1 MPLLEVS
8 TIVWRNRYAPSREL
22 AVALLAARQAYPE
35 RLAELDR
42 FFGRSSSYLSSV
54 YNDLIQHLVRQF
66 AATLAFHPR
75 LYNYERLL
83 GFCEAIQRRSG
94 METGRVWGFIDGT
107 FRPTCRPTTNQ
118 QWHYSGHK
126 KRHGFK
132 FQAIVTPD
140 GLVSSLQ
147 GPYRAPNNDWRIWI
161 HSNVADR
168 FREVMAVSLLCSIAT
183 AYQI

>member
-1 MPLLEVS
+1 MRLLDVS
-8 TIVWRNRYAPSREL
+8 TIAWRNRYAPSREL

-35 RLAELDR
+35 RLAEMDR

-66 AATLAFHPR
+66 PAILAFHPR
-75 LYNYERLL
+75 LHEYERLL
-83 GFCEAIQRRSG
+83 GFYEAIQRRSR
-94 METGRVWGFIDGT
+94 METGRVWGFIEGT
-107 FRPTCRPTTNQ
+107 FCPTCRPTVNQ

-126 KRHGFK
+126 KQHSFK
-132 FQAIVTPD
+132 FQAIVTLD

-168 FREVMAVSLLCSIAT
+168 YREVTVVSLFLLIAT
-183 AYQI
+183 TNQF